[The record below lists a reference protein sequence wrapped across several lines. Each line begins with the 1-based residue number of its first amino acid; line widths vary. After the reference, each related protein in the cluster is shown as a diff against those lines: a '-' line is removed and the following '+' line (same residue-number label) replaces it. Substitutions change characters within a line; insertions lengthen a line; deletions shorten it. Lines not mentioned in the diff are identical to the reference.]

1 MPLSVN
7 SSKGGP
13 QGALVGFPLQ
23 HLSRLL
29 LRVSYARHGM
39 SPPSA
44 SVDCA
49 LVVPKAEGKFSA
61 LDNCRLRY
69 TLGRLIGSQSSASPI
84 LVLQAPEGKAESR
97 FPILLTNL

>member
-1 MPLSVN
+1 MCNKLRPFPVPLTIN
-7 SSKGGP
+7 SKGGP

-39 SPPSA
+39 SPSNA

-49 LVVPKAEGKFSA
+49 LVVPKA
-61 LDNCRLRY
+61 
-69 TLGRLIGSQSSASPI
+69 
-84 LVLQAPEGKAESR
+84 
-97 FPILLTNL
+97 